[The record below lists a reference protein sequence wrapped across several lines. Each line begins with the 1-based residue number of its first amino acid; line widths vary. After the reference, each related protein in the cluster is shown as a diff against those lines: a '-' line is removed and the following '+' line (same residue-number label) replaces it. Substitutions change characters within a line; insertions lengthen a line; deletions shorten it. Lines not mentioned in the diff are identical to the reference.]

1 MFPFLLSK
9 VVFQSFRDHI
19 GLGQVFLFDIFFLF
33 FLGEFVLFIL
43 IDGVAVSLMEGVV
56 HFLAFLT
63 AVPHFFASEAPF
75 QLYFV
80 ALKVFIE
87 GLLKLPFALVA
98 IGTLIFGILDLTARL
113 FDIFPTV
120 IEVID
125 MASIF
130 VMAEPQ
136 NH

>member
-1 MFPFLLSK
+1 MFRGLLPK
-9 VVFQSFRDHI
+9 VFFQSFRDHI

-43 IDGVAVSLMEGVV
+43 VDGVAVSLMEGVV

-63 AVPHFFASEAPF
+63 AVPHLFASKTPF

-80 ALKVFIE
+80 ALKIFIE
-87 GLLKLPFALVA
+87 GLLKLPFALIA
-98 IGTLIFGILDLTARL
+98 IGTLIFGILDLTACL
-113 FDIFPTV
+113 FDIFPAV